1 MSRPRAP
8 SISHLVYRWTSTWG
22 PGIEKVS
29 PAPGSEGSR
38 EGGTFLPINGRKAV
52 VPRMLAVRI
61 GGGLRR
67 QMTLYLC
74 YIKKKKKNRP
84 VVGMRPAVLH
94 PAWPPSRARVVCAS
108 ACMLSSPGLAD
119 SVWPHGLEPPPPP
132 PPRPWDF
139 PGRNTGV
146 GCHLLLQGIF
156 PTQVSETRIS
166 YTGRRM
172 LDHWATWESMET
184 AVTFIK
190 YWAALGKLASQY
202 KVPASWRKVTFQADL
217 FKLTFHV

>member
-29 PAPGSEGSR
+29 PAPRSEGSR
-38 EGGTFLPINGRKAV
+38 KGGTFLPINGRKAV
-52 VPRMLAVRI
+52 VPRTQAVRI
-61 GGGLRR
+61 GRGLRR

-74 YIKKKKKNRP
+74 YIKKKKKQA
-84 VVGMRPAVLH
+84 GSGYATCC
-94 PAWPPSRARVVCAS
+94 APSSLASVAARVVCAS

-119 SVWPHGLEPPPPP
+119 SVWPHGREPPPPP